1 MDSLCPF
8 VGGTSLFPLV
18 FYCLMIFRESI
29 EGYQPY
35 TSPWE
40 GVVRG
45 IPTLAHVLPLE

>member
-1 MDSLCPF
+1 MVVF
-8 VGGTSLFPLV
+8 VINNVTMLILTM
-18 FYCLMIFRESI
+18 LI